1 MYHKYLTSKIF
12 FEFLYKTDQDL
23 ALKTQEEGCRS
34 CGSKVHV
41 SNYMRKPRGLDGLP
55 DRFSLRFSFC
65 CSRDGCRKRT
75 PPQSI
80 RFLGRIVYWSVHMV
94 LISAMVNGRTVDL
107 EKIRSEFNVDIKTIK
122 RWRMWWGNFFPT
134 TKFWKKLNGELN
146 EAVEFF
152 PLGILIILQ
161 KNNLENDAIIK
172 LLHLL
177 NGLKE
182 PI

>member
-1 MYHKYLTSKIF
+1 
-12 FEFLYKTDQDL
+12 
-23 ALKTQEEGCRS
+23 
-34 CGSKVHV
+34 
-41 SNYMRKPRGLDGLP
+41 
-55 DRFSLRFSFC
+55 
-65 CSRDGCRKRT
+65 
-75 PPQSI
+75 
-80 RFLGRIVYWSVHMV
+80 MV

-107 EKIRSEFNVDIKTIK
+107 EKIMSEFNVDIKTIK
-122 RWRMWWGNFFPT
+122 RWRMWWENFFPT